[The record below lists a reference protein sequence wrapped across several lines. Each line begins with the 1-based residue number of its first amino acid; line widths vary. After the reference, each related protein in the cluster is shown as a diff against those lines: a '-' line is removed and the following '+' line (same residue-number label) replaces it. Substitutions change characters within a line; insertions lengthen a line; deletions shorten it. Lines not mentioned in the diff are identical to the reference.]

1 MKLQILMATML
12 KSDIEDINWEEKN
25 IVSDV
30 LLINQTNF
38 ENISE
43 FENIK
48 MISTQ
53 ERGLAK
59 SRNLAINNA
68 TGDICLI
75 SDDDAIY
82 VPGYE
87 QIILSAFRKYPEA
100 DIITFQIK
108 TPDGS
113 KFNPYYPLI
122 ELEHN
127 WRTSLRCA
135 SLEIA
140 FKKESIKK
148 TGLQYDVLFGLGAKY
163 KMDDEI
169 IFLNDALKKKL
180 KLIYIPVPIVIHPV
194 ESSGTKFNY
203 DLAYSKGAAFARMF
217 GKRGYIFDFLFALKK
232 RSFYKYDFS
241 FYSFLRLMFLST
253 TEYLRKNKI

>member
-1 MKLQILMATML
+1 MKLQILMATMF
-12 KSDIEDINWEEKN
+12 KSNIEAINWQEKN

-30 LLINQTNF
+30 LLINQTDF
-38 ENISE
+38 EDISE
-43 FENIK
+43 YKNIK
-48 MISTQ
+48 MISTK
-53 ERGLAK
+53 ERGLTK

-75 SDDDAIY
+75 SDDDAVY
-82 VPGYE
+82 VSDYE
-87 QIILSAFRKYPEA
+87 QIILSAFSKYPDA

-108 TPDGS
+108 TPDGN
-113 KFNPYYPLI
+113 KFNSFYPLM

-140 FKKESIKK
+140 FRRESIKK
-148 TGLQYDVLFGLGAKY
+148 SGLQYDVLFGLGSKY

-180 KLIYIPVPIVIHPV
+180 KLIYIPIPIVIHPV
-194 ESSGTKFNY
+194 ESSGSKF
-203 DLAYSKGAAFARMF
+203 DFELAYSKGAAFARMF
-217 GKRGYIFDFLFALKK
+217 GKRGYLFDFLFALKK
-232 RSFYKYDFS
+232 WSFYKDEFS
-241 FYSFLRLMFLST
+241 FYSFLRFMFSST
-253 TEYLRKNKI
+253 KEYLKIKK